1 MSERKINLEDLFI
14 NHCNNNML
22 HWINEAE
29 YRKSFLLDAMKDA
42 IKQAL
47 ELAAEN
53 AEIEERDYRHSPTK
67 ISNYGQE
74 VCSEWE
80 GIYYGVDK
88 QSILDT
94 INQIE

>member
-53 AEIEERDYRHSPTK
+53 AVVDIIDHEEVDIDELPTK
-67 ISNYGQE
+67 NGVYVILP
-74 VCSEWE
+74 
-80 GIYYGVDK
+80 IYGVDK

>member
-1 MSERKINLEDLFI
+1 MSERKINLEDLLI

-53 AEIEERDYRHSPTK
+53 ADYGVYQ
-67 ISNYGQE
+67 NDDGQE
-74 VCSEWE
+74 PWIHESN
-80 GIYYGVDK
+80 IFIDK

>member
-1 MSERKINLEDLFI
+1 MSERKINLEDLLI

-53 AEIEERDYRHSPTK
+53 ATIIEHQATEYDDRVYK
-67 ISNYGQE
+67 E
-74 VCSEWE
+74 VSKE
-80 GIYYGVDK
+80 
-88 QSILDT
+88 SILNT